1 MPQCSLFS
9 AEIMGSPN
17 SREQVIT
24 FTSTDEV
31 DTITSMSPK
40 SRVVIRGFSLTGHCR
55 IIIDHGIPRNEVD
68 GQLTKDAAWQTF

>member
-1 MPQCSLFS
+1 MPQCSLVP

-17 SREQVIT
+17 GRGQVIA

-31 DTITSMSPK
+31 DTITTMSPK
-40 SRVVIRGFSLTGHCR
+40 IRVVIRGLSLTGLCR